1 MILTFRDT
9 TRLSTTFTCSVL
21 AALLVQAPVRVQA
34 GTSPTELVEG
44 ERLFLTHCASC
55 HGNRGEGDRG
65 TALAAPRLIRAPTD
79 EALLEVVAGGI
90 PGTEMPR
97 FVFAEDDAQK
107 IVTWVRHLGRLP
119 TEQVAGDSGRGAK
132 LYATRG
138 GCVACH
144 FLRGQGGVLGPDLTE
159 IGLRRGAAYLRTALL
174 EPEAHVPRISGAYPF
189 NSRLVENFLY
199 VRVVTKGGETVPGI
213 RLNEDTFSLQ
223 MRDLSGH
230 FRSFHKSELA
240 ELHKDWGR
248 SPMPAYGAAFSADE
262 LDDVVA
268 YLVSLK
274 GEK

>member
-1 MILTFRDT
+1 M
-9 TRLSTTFTCSVL
+9 
-21 AALLVQAPVRVQA
+21 QAPVRAQA
-34 GTSPTELVEG
+34 GTPPTGIVEG

-65 TALAAPRLIRAPTD
+65 SALAAPRLIRAPTD
-79 EALLEVVAGGI
+79 EALLKVIANGI

-97 FVFAEDDAQK
+97 FAFAEDDAQK
-107 IVTWVRHLGRLP
+107 IVAWVRYLGQLP
-119 TEQVAGDSGRGAK
+119 AEQVSGDPERGAK
-132 LYATRG
+132 LYATSG
-138 GCVACH
+138 GCAACH
-144 FLRGQGGVLGPDLTE
+144 FLRGQGGALGPDLTE

-174 EPEAHVPRISGAYPF
+174 EPEVHVPKISGAYPF

-199 VRVVTKGGETVPGI
+199 IRVVTTGGETIAGI

-223 MRDLSGH
+223 MRDLSGR

-248 SPMPAYGAAFSADE
+248 SPMPAYGAVFSANE

-274 GEK
+274 GEE